1 MVKVWLNAKNVMAL
15 DEKDARGAM
24 ALDEK
29 VCAFTVL
36 VLVTTITTIHAS
48 FAKVQEKANAFLVM
62 VMDIK
67 IAMNVMEMV
76 KSIVTVATAKVNFV
90 VANVTAKAK

>member
-1 MVKVWLNAKNVMAL
+1 
-15 DEKDARGAM
+15 
-24 ALDEK
+24 
-29 VCAFTVL
+29 
-36 VLVTTITTIHAS
+36 
-48 FAKVQEKANAFLVM
+48 M

-76 KSIVTVATAKVNFV
+76 KSIVTVATAKANFV